1 MYTGAAFTKNVIRM
15 NVALCKNVMLFVR
28 LSVGFAYVSHNT
40 LSVHEVKTDIKTIKE
55 VNRVLVYKQNMLHV
69 KHLL

>member
-1 MYTGAAFTKNVIRM
+1 M

-55 VNRVLVYKQNMLHV
+55 VNRVLVYKENMLHL

>member
-1 MYTGAAFTKNVIRM
+1 MKCTQVQLSQKMLY
-15 NVALCKNVMLFVR
+15 LCKNVMLFVR
-28 LSVGFAYVSHNT
+28 LSVGFAYVSRNT

-55 VNRVLVYKQNMLHV
+55 VNRVLVYKQNMLHL